1 MSIIL
6 TKLTTKIRTLQ
17 HVKLDK
23 RWCCQQQEIF
33 RKQIKMLN
41 NQVKHRQEQLD
52 NQKEMFCRQLDNQK
66 EMFCRQLDN
75 QQQIFRKQVE
85 IQEKVNRDFEV
96 RIGQLEMGEVANV
109 FKEKFY
115 SHIFCNRQV
124 E

>member
-6 TKLTTKIRTLQ
+6 TKLTKKIRTLQ

-33 RKQIKMLN
+33 RKQIEMLN
-41 NQVKHRQEQLD
+41 NQVMHQQE
-52 NQKEMFCRQLDNQK
+52 QLDNQK